1 MKGILLVLLDY
12 LAAFG
17 AKLVPHTCRMIHAYT
32 AVTTFRQIV
41 KTLVMLDQAT
51 IETLEG
57 HDVGIITLPVI
68 RLVSLSLE
76 PKSRF

>member
-12 LAAFG
+12 LAASG
-17 AKLVPHTCRMIHAYT
+17 AKLVPHTCRVIHAYA

-51 IETLEG
+51 IEILAGQTCG
-57 HDVGIITLPVI
+57 DYYSICNNACLPLPGV
-68 RLVSLSLE
+68 
-76 PKSRF
+76 